1 MIHLTKKI
9 ILEAIK
15 YSASL
20 NNSFISG
27 WWICNE
33 DNTAFLPL
41 LQVARRVYNDEFD
54 YAEELD
60 YAEEFKKLGINV
72 RLKKIARICW
82 NTNGWTCPSGRIGK
96 SKNKDSY
103 EYKYGFGHEEWLFDI
118 AKTIKGYHYGHIQ
131 AVATY
136 KENLPFDI
144 SLFTIN
150 DKTRQRYWVGEILD
164 VEPVFNKEAKTI
176 LSEYKKKGWYAEMQ
190 EQLKDYIE
198 KIPTGFA
205 FNLRYR
211 PENLRK
217 YDILKPVDRKEPN
230 VKTSYYTSLYNLKT
244 IFKPEDHF
252 VFQPGYRTEGTEI
265 DVPNGSSHRSH
276 ISKRH
281 PVIQKVLYDYLV
293 KEYGNGNVGTENSTS
308 IGTEIDIVTKHGDEY
323 DLYEIKTALDIRLC
337 IREALSQLLEY
348 GLYRTDIKVRNN
360 DMKEME
366 LSISHE
372 NPQLLPMLFAMHDVR
387 NSYKQISFTMDFD
400 TSIKGYASP
409 LIWGVYGDK
418 NKGVCIE
425 LDYEKLNLPSSYF
438 CDIVEYT
445 NNTNHRIKISNDV
458 VSVTSLKS
466 FIREH
471 QKELFFLKDKCW
483 EYENEYRIISDS
495 DEYLD
500 ISNAITAVYVA
511 DLDGLAFEIVDAM
524 LKNTDVTFGYVHLD
538 KDSGVL
544 FSSDARLY
552 KDSINSPLSDPRN
565 CLLSISKQAK
575 EHYESLK
582 KHPDADLTKVEYKI

>member
-293 KEYGNGNVGTENSTS
+293 MVLPVRAGR
-308 IGTEIDIVTKHGDEY
+308 
-323 DLYEIKTALDIRLC
+323 LRLC
-337 IREALSQLLEY
+337 GKR
-348 GLYRTDIKVRNN
+348 KVQSPGPGCERPRPR
-360 DMKEME
+360 
-366 LSISHE
+366 LWLCHLC
-372 NPQLLPMLFAMHDVR
+372 PLLP
-387 NSYKQISFTMDFD
+387 
-400 TSIKGYASP
+400 
-409 LIWGVYGDK
+409 
-418 NKGVCIE
+418 
-425 LDYEKLNLPSSYF
+425 
-438 CDIVEYT
+438 
-445 NNTNHRIKISNDV
+445 
-458 VSVTSLKS
+458 
-466 FIREH
+466 
-471 QKELFFLKDKCW
+471 
-483 EYENEYRIISDS
+483 
-495 DEYLD
+495 
-500 ISNAITAVYVA
+500 AVW
-511 DLDGLAFEIVDAM
+511 F
-524 LKNTDVTFGYVHLD
+524 
-538 KDSGVL
+538 
-544 FSSDARLY
+544 
-552 KDSINSPLSDPRN
+552 PP
-565 CLLSISKQAK
+565 CC
-575 EHYESLK
+575 
-582 KHPDADLTKVEYKI
+582 

>member
-217 YDILKPVDRKEPN
+217 YDILKPVDREVKDYSGWLFGNEKQRYWTQVLNYGKEKYRFYNPIMQNAGHIKALQEQSEQFAHLPIFN
-230 VKTSYYTSLYNLKT
+230 VVLFAGNCTLKNVNYWADNTFVGYTSNISYVLKKMNEFRLAQYT
-244 IFKPEDHF
+244 D
-252 VFQPGYRTEGTEI
+252 
-265 DVPNGSSHRSH
+265 
-276 ISKRH
+276 KRE
-281 PVIQKVLYDYLV
+281 VVRMLRKAV
-293 KEYGNGNVGTENSTS
+293 ENGNNPN
-308 IGTEIDIVTKHGDEY
+308 IV
-323 DLYEIKTALDIRLC
+323 
-337 IREALSQLLEY
+337 
-348 GLYRTDIKVRNN
+348 
-360 DMKEME
+360 
-366 LSISHE
+366 ISHMASVQRKAIGQ
-372 NPQLLPMLFAMHDVR
+372 PQPT
-387 NSYKQISFTMDFD
+387 ISWRPHFCR
-400 TSIKGYASP
+400 INWRR
-409 LIWGVYGDK
+409 LIRY
-418 NKGVCIE
+418 
-425 LDYEKLNLPSSYF
+425 
-438 CDIVEYT
+438 
-445 NNTNHRIKISNDV
+445 
-458 VSVTSLKS
+458 
-466 FIREH
+466 
-471 QKELFFLKDKCW
+471 
-483 EYENEYRIISDS
+483 
-495 DEYLD
+495 
-500 ISNAITAVYVA
+500 
-511 DLDGLAFEIVDAM
+511 
-524 LKNTDVTFGYVHLD
+524 
-538 KDSGVL
+538 
-544 FSSDARLY
+544 
-552 KDSINSPLSDPRN
+552 
-565 CLLSISKQAK
+565 
-575 EHYESLK
+575 
-582 KHPDADLTKVEYKI
+582 